1 MRTGYAGM
9 QTGKIIS
16 PGMYQQKIMQMISRM
31 DRYTIAQLQQMRES
45 EDYVNCQ
52 DRYLTRH
59 LKRLIIVYFE
69 IIDYFCKQYF
79 EE

>member
-1 MRTGYAGM
+1 
-9 QTGKIIS
+9 
-16 PGMYQQKIMQMISRM
+16 
-31 DRYTIAQLQQMRES
+31 MRES

-69 IIDYFCKQYF
+69 IIDYLCNQNREINNK
-79 EE
+79 